1 VFTGLKNES
10 QPAAE
15 EAGPSTTMVDYY
27 KVLEIQRSATTTDIK
42 KSYVFNYYVCT
53 LPIQT

>member
-1 VFTGLKNES
+1 MAIGLKNES
-10 QPAAE
+10 TSAAE

-42 KSYVFNYYVCT
+42 KSYVF
-53 LPIQT
+53 P